1 MKYLISQPFP
11 NETTKGHVTIDLH
24 ILEYLRSELN
34 KTKSKIDQHYTEW
47 NKVKKSIHDYEYVY
61 YSSYRKKNIAS
72 VSPVSRSYFKFR
84 EFFYDFNLN
93 INDINNTCHL
103 AEAPGG
109 FIESLIHL
117 SGAKTINMHANSLLS
132 DDKSIPLWNN
142 KIKKY
147 KIDYLYGRKGTGD
160 ICDIPNMLSMI
171 DHIGKGKC
179 ELITGDGGFDYSSD
193 YSNQEINSLRLIYS
207 EIFMALNLQKENGTF
222 VCKIFDTFNIETLKL
237 LYLLN
242 LSYEKVYLY
251 KPKTSR
257 NCNSEKYIVC
267 LKFRG
272 YNKEIVNLMCRS
284 LEDLKLNIKVNK
296 IFYENLLKFI
306 FDYTIQQI
314 KSINNGITMI
324 NEGSNKSLPSEKQLS
339 LALSWCKKYEIEV
352 NERCIYL
359 KN

>member
-1 MKYLISQPFP
+1 
-11 NETTKGHVTIDLH
+11 
-24 ILEYLRSELN
+24 
-34 KTKSKIDQHYTEW
+34 
-47 NKVKKSIHDYEYVY
+47 
-61 YSSYRKKNIAS
+61 
-72 VSPVSRSYFKFR
+72 
-84 EFFYDFNLN
+84 
-93 INDINNTCHL
+93 
-103 AEAPGG
+103 
-109 FIESLIHL
+109 
-117 SGAKTINMHANSLLS
+117 
-132 DDKSIPLWNN
+132 
-142 KIKKY
+142 
-147 KIDYLYGRKGTGD
+147 
-160 ICDIPNMLSMI
+160 
-171 DHIGKGKC
+171 
-179 ELITGDGGFDYSSD
+179 
-193 YSNQEINSLRLIYS
+193 
-207 EIFMALNLQKENGTF
+207 MALNLQKESGTF

-284 LEDLKLNIKVNK
+284 FDDLKLNIKVNK

-314 KSINNGITMI
+314 KSINNGINII

-352 NERCIYL
+352 NDRCIYL